1 MLDYDEERVRENPWT
16 RRMHTWWQSWT
27 KKALEETGIPNCD
40 VVVICIGE
48 TIDTSILTTLN
59 VIDLG
64 VKHTLLRKPARRIRA
79 RSAYEDRSWW
89 LYPERDMAIRL
100 AQRLV
105 SERLMNYFELNG
117 DVNLSE
123 LLLSDRVVGK
133 TVAELELR
141 KNFGL
146 NIRLFVDSCG

>member
-1 MLDYDEERVRENPWT
+1 M
-16 RRMHTWWQSWT
+16 
-27 KKALEETGIPNCD
+27 
-40 VVVICIGE
+40 
-48 TIDTSILTTLN
+48 
-59 VIDLG
+59 
-64 VKHTLLRKPARRIRA
+64 
-79 RSAYEDRSWW
+79 
-89 LYPERDMAIRL
+89 YPERDMAIRL

-117 DVNLSE
+117 DVDLSE